1 MKINIKKATFLWV
14 ITATIGLSS
23 CKKLVDINDDPTRL
37 KDPDASLVLPAAQGR
52 IGFTM
57 GSDIHRYTSLWVQQF
72 AAQGGGAAQPTQYDK
87 YAVGESDINNTWAAT
102 FAGTLS
108 DLQKVIQKTETTSP
122 KYSGVAKIL
131 RAYVYQTHVDAFG
144 DLPFTEANNFESNL
158 KPKFDSSSSIYDGL
172 ISLIDAG
179 IADTKKA
186 SALSPTTD
194 DLFYG
199 GDMDK
204 WERFGNALK
213 LRLYIHYFSTNGT
226 AADATKAK
234 AGIDA
239 ILAANKLLRN
249 NADNF
254 QMKFLTSANQTN
266 PIHQF
271 EGSRPNQFFPSKTLV
286 DLMNAKGDSRRNS
299 FLTLLSGAY
308 VGATN
313 GIGDVTISTNFSR
326 MNTYIRGRLSG
337 TAYGGE
343 APIRMLT
350 FAEQNQILAE
360 YFARTNGGANLVTA
374 DTYYRAGITASF
386 SAAIEFSDATEAA
399 AVTSG
404 LATYLASTN
413 GTVAVGNAI
422 QKIIEEKFVANFGVA
437 IEPWT
442 DWRRTG
448 FPALTPVTP
457 ATAIPRILPYS
468 FNERSYNPNTP
479 ARPSVFTK
487 TVFWDK

>member
-1 MKINIKKATFLWV
+1 MRINIKKTTFLWV

-23 CKKLVDINDDPTRL
+23 CKKFVDINDDPTRL
-37 KDPDASLVLPAAQGR
+37 KDPDASLILPAAQGR

-57 GSDIHRYTSLWVQQF
+57 GSDIHRFTSLWVQQF
-72 AAQGGGAAQPTQYDK
+72 AAQGGGSAQPTQYDK
-87 YAVGESDINNTWAAT
+87 YAVGEGDINNTWAAT

-108 DLQKVIQKTETTSP
+108 DLQKVIQKTEATSP
-122 KYSGVAKIL
+122 KYSGVAKLL
-131 RAYVYQTHVDAFG
+131 RAYVYQTHVDAYG
-144 DLPFTEANNFESNL
+144 DLPFSEANGFEAGL
-158 KPKFDSSSSIYDGL
+158 KPKYDSSSSIYDAL
-172 ISLIDAG
+172 IGLIDAG
-179 IADTKKA
+179 IADIRKA

-213 LRLYIHYFSTNGT
+213 LRIYIHYFSVNGT

-234 AGIDA
+234 NGIVA
-239 ILAANKLLRN
+239 VLATNKLFRN

-254 QMKFLTSANQTN
+254 QMRFLTSANQTN

-286 DLMNAKGDSRRNS
+286 DLMNAKNDARRNS
-299 FLTLLSGAY
+299 FLTLFSGSY

-313 GIGDVTISTNFSR
+313 GMGDVVISTSFSR
-326 MNTYIRGRLSG
+326 MSTYLRGKLSAG
-337 TAYGGE
+337 VYGGE

-360 YFARTNGGANLVTA
+360 YYARSNGGADLLTA
-374 DTYYRAGITASF
+374 DTYYKAGITASF
-386 SAAIEFSDATEAA
+386 GAATEFSDGTEAA
-399 AVTSG
+399 AVNAG

-413 GTVAVGNAI
+413 GTIAVGNAI

-448 FPALTPVTP
+448 FPVLAPVSP

>member
-1 MKINIKKATFLWV
+1 MKINIKRISILWV
-14 ITATIGLSS
+14 IIATLGLNS
-23 CKKLVDINDDPTRL
+23 CKKFVDINDDPTRL
-37 KDPDASLVLPAAQGR
+37 KDPDASLILPAAEGR
-52 IGFTM
+52 LGFTM
-57 GSDIHRYTSLWVQQF
+57 GSDIHRFTSLWVQQF

-102 FAGTLS
+102 FSGTLT
-108 DLQKVIQKTETTSP
+108 DLQKVIEKTQATSP
-122 KYSGVAKIL
+122 KYAGVAKIL
-131 RAYVYQTHVDAFG
+131 KAYIYQTHVDAFG
-144 DLPFTEANNFESNL
+144 DLPLSEAISFEANL
-158 KPKFDSSSSIYDGL
+158 KPKFDNSASIYDAL
-172 ISLIDAG
+172 FVLVDAG
-179 IADTKKA
+179 IEDIKKA
-186 SALSPTTD
+186 SILAPGSD

-213 LRLYIHYFSTNGT
+213 LRMYIHYFSTNGT
-226 AADATKAK
+226 ATDAAKAK
-234 AGIDA
+234 TGITLL
-239 ILAANKLLRN
+239 LANNKLLRAN
-249 NADNF
+249 TDNF
-254 QMKFLTSANQTN
+254 QMRFLSSANQTN

-286 DLMNAKGDSRRNS
+286 DLMNAKSDSRRNS
-299 FLTLLSGAY
+299 FFTLQAGTY

-313 GIGDVTISTNFSR
+313 GAGDVTISTAFSR
-326 MNTYIRGRLSG
+326 MNTYIRGKLASAVY
-337 TAYGGE
+337 TGE
-343 APIRMLT
+343 APVRMLT
-350 FAEQNQILAE
+350 FIEQNQILAE
-360 YFARTNGGANLVTA
+360 YFVRTNGGADLATA

-386 SAAIEFSDATEAA
+386 NAAVEFSDPVESA

-404 LATYLASTN
+404 LATYLASAN
-413 GTVAVGNAI
+413 GTLTVGNAV

-448 FPALTPVTP
+448 FPLLSPVSP
-457 ATAIPRILPYS
+457 ATAVPRILPYS

>member
-1 MKINIKKATFLWV
+1 MKINIKKIVFGLALAMT
-14 ITATIGLSS
+14 GLSS
-23 CKKLVDINDDPTRL
+23 CKKFVDINDDPTRL

-52 IGFTM
+52 LGFTM
-57 GSDIHRYTSLWVQQF
+57 GSDIHRFTALWVQQF

-87 YAVGESDINNTWAAT
+87 YAVGEGDINNTWEAT
-102 FAGTLS
+102 FAGTLA
-108 DLQKVIQKTETTSP
+108 DLQKVIEKTKATSP
-122 KYSGVAKIL
+122 KYAGVAELVK
-131 RAYVYQTHVDAFG
+131 AYVYQTHVDAFG
-144 DLPFTEANNFESNL
+144 DLPYSEAIGYEANL
-158 KPKFDSSSSIYDGL
+158 KPKFDGSSAIYDNLFGL
-172 ISLIDAG
+172 IDEG
-179 IADTKKA
+179 IADIKKA
-186 SALSPTTD
+186 SLLAPATD

-213 LRLYIHYFSTNGT
+213 LRMYIHYFSTNGT

-234 AGIDA
+234 TGITA
-239 ILAANKLLRN
+239 ILAGNKLLRAN
-249 NADNF
+249 TDNF
-254 QMKFLTSANQTN
+254 QMRFLTSANQTN

-286 DLMNAKGDSRRNS
+286 DIMNAKSDSRRNS
-299 FLTLLSGAY
+299 FFTLQGTAY

-313 GIGDVTISTNFSR
+313 GNGDVVISTAFSR
-326 MNTYIRGRLSG
+326 MSTYLRGKLSAG
-337 TAYGGE
+337 AYSGE

-360 YFARTNGGANLVTA
+360 YFARTNGGNDLLTA
-374 DTYYRAGITASF
+374 DTYYKAGITASF
-386 SAAIEFSDATEAA
+386 ASAIEFSDATEAA
-399 AVTSG
+399 AVTGG
-404 LATYLASTN
+404 LTTYLASTN
-413 GTVAVGNAI
+413 GTLATGNAL
-422 QKIIEEKFVANFGVA
+422 QKIIEEKFVSNFGVA

-448 FPALTPVTP
+448 FPALSPVSP

-479 ARPSVFTK
+479 ARPSVFVK
-487 TVFWDK
+487 SVFWDK